1 LINLTCRCTAVNL
14 KIKINIKTTPAKA
27 GVFCFLGV
35 YSFRGKRIMIEN
47 NLISLQLEKEV
58 TSLFKYYLE
67 ELEQLK
73 LDPEKHEIIRKKI
86 LDHGNDTIRNML
98 LFLGYFDFQINAK
111 KVEDA
116 TKQRIVY
123 KKTIICPPIILK

>member
-1 LINLTCRCTAVNL
+1 
-14 KIKINIKTTPAKA
+14 
-27 GVFCFLGV
+27 
-35 YSFRGKRIMIEN
+35 MIEN

-73 LDPEKHEIIRKKI
+73 LDPEKHELIRKKI

-98 LFLGYFDFQINAK
+98 LFLGYFDFQINAQ
-111 KVEDA
+111 KVEEA
-116 TKQRIVY
+116 AKQKGVIY

>member
-1 LINLTCRCTAVNL
+1 
-14 KIKINIKTTPAKA
+14 
-27 GVFCFLGV
+27 
-35 YSFRGKRIMIEN
+35 MIEN

-98 LFLGYFDFQINAK
+98 LFLGYFDFQINAQ

-116 TKQRIVY
+116 TRQRVVY
-123 KKTIICPPIILK
+123 KKTIISPPFRIE